1 MGRISKTELPEIL
14 SIARAIEADCIAKG
28 PNLDVVRD
36 FAQRPLINNRAIT
49 IQRVLGRLDDLAAYG
64 ANSTIK
70 LAIPCFGWDVLRR
83 ASRPAPDAVI
93 VLLTSAIAHELVH
106 ERQELNDATSYQQ
119 LVAHQNKFHSS
130 AKSTP
135 RDYFD
140 GYYDAALER
149 EAHAT
154 QAAAALWCEAEVA
167 GMALLPGADPLQTE
181 ALRRPAMRLKTQGEV
196 GDADIDAWWDD
207 VLARTRADITA
218 FI

>member
-1 MGRISKTELPEIL
+1 MGRISKTELPDIL
-14 SIARAIEADCIAKG
+14 SIARAIEADCIVNG
-28 PNLDVVRD
+28 PNFDEARD
-36 FAQRPLINNRAIT
+36 FALKPLIDNRPIT
-49 IQRVLGRLDDLAAYG
+49 LQRAAGRLEDLAAYG
-64 ANSTIK
+64 ANSAIK
-70 LAIPCFGWDVLRR
+70 LAVPCFGWDALRR

-106 ERQELNDATSYQQ
+106 ERQELNDATSYQE
-119 LVAHQNKFHSS
+119 LVAHQNKFHSC

-140 GYYDAALER
+140 GYYDAVLER

-154 QAAAALWCEAEVA
+154 QAAVALWCEAEVA

-181 ALRRPAMRLKTQGEV
+181 ALRRPAMRLKAQGES

-207 VLARTRADITA
+207 VLARARADITS